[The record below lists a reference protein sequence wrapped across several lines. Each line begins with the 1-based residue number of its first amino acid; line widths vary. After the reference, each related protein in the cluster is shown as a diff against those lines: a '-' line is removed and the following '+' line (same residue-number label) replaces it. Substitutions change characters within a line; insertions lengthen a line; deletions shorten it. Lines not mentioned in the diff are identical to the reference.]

1 MPPPGLPNGSLT
13 PLPTTPFP
21 ESAQSS
27 IHNASSL
34 ASIQN
39 ILSNL
44 HTRDAAITTS
54 LQSLISSQASLS
66 RDLGRLDLLRA
77 HLGTNVINTRA
88 ISNGMLDN
96 AAGTAEK
103 LSSKV
108 KELDL
113 EKKRVEE
120 TLAVVEQV
128 AELKACVNGV
138 VGSMGAPQDWEAAA
152 GYIARA
158 SKIPAHIVEGNFAAR
173 TVPSVEVPDAPG
185 VTIEEA
191 KKSLCGLFLR
201 EFEKA
206 AEEGDGVRVTRFFK
220 LFPLIGREEVG
231 LDVYGKYVCQGV
243 AGTARKN
250 LKEGTKGE
258 RGKEGFFYAQALTRL
273 FEHIAQIVEGHGG
286 LVERHYGAG
295 KMVRVIERLQ
305 AEADVQGGI
314 VLDTWGDEKNVD
326 RRLTDVRSYPFS
338 FLVQSFLPNQRP
350 TGIPRTG
357 SPAVGAAANGR
368 ASEDEGVDMKEVDG
382 LLNEMAVMLG
392 RWSLYTRFLSGK
404 CRVSPTS
411 IPALLQAISNISQD
425 TEASSDDPLVM
436 PELIDKS
443 ALSRKISNRLKDPF
457 NVMTTFFFRRS
468 VEKAFQLDES
478 PAGLS
483 LNLSNSIDGT
493 APYIISA
500 VDDVMYIV
508 NAVLKRSIS
517 TSQRGVIESVIPSI
531 SRVLGTDFVG
541 MIQRKMRD
549 ESYPRPLVQG
559 GFPPEDRIIAFIV
572 LINSL
577 VVSNDYI
584 SRIVSSHLQSSETN
598 SAPQAK
604 GAPPAPALKDMFP
617 YGHDATFVS
626 NSLTSLNATFSSKT
640 NELISEGLQVMFN
653 NVIKPRLRPVLS
665 ETFRDVDY
673 SLTSEDLAEIARQND
688 TDDDPQEILQ
698 DMVSRRFEH
707 HWDALMKPIQ
717 RIMSTTPFNTLL
729 EQTAQYLARVLERRV
744 WNYSGKMNA
753 LGATRMERDYGGIVG
768 VIARG
773 GKYGLRDVFARVL
786 QVAMVVNMDEEE
798 WEAVNVEGDG
808 LGEEE
813 VEMVWVLTVDERTR
827 ARGMVRE

>member
-1 MPPPGLPNGSLT
+1 MPPPGLQNGSLT
-13 PLPTTPFP
+13 PLPTTPSP
-21 ESAQSS
+21 ESIQPS

-44 HTRDAAITTS
+44 HTRDAAITS
-54 LQSLISSQASLS
+54 RLQSLISSQASLS

-77 HLGTNVINTRA
+77 HLGTNVIHTRA

-96 AAGTAEK
+96 AASTAEK

-120 TLAVVEQV
+120 TLGVVEQV

-158 SKIPAHIVEGNFAAR
+158 SKIPVHIVEGNFAAR

-185 VTIEEA
+185 VTIEAA
-191 KKSLCGLFLR
+191 KESLCGLFLR

-206 AEEGDGVRVTRFFK
+206 AEEGDGVRITRFFK

-231 LDVYGKYVCQGV
+231 LDVYGRYVCQGV

-250 LKEGTKGE
+250 LKEGMKGE

-305 AEADVQGGI
+305 VEADVQGGI

-350 TGIPRTG
+350 TGITRTG
-357 SPAVGAAANGR
+357 SPAVGGAANGR

-411 IPALLQAISNISQD
+411 TPVLQQAISKLSQD
-425 TEASSDDPLVM
+425 SEAGQDEPLIM
-436 PELIDKS
+436 PDLLEKS

-478 PAGLS
+478 PTGLS
-483 LNLSNSIDGT
+483 LNLSKPIDGN

-508 NAVLKRSIS
+508 NTVLKRSIS
-517 TSQRGVIESVIPSI
+517 TSQRGVIESVIPAI

-541 MIQRKMRD
+541 MVQRKMRD
-549 ESYPRPLVQG
+549 ESYPKPLVQG
-559 GFPPEDRIIAFIV
+559 GFPPEDRIIAFTV

-577 VVSNDYI
+577 HVSNDYI
-584 SRIVSSHLQSSETN
+584 SRIVSSHLQSSDP
-598 SAPQAK
+598 S
-604 GAPPAPALKDMFP
+604 GAAHAIGTAPAPALRDLFP

-626 NSLTSLNATFSSKT
+626 NSLTSLNATFLSKT

-688 TDDDPQEILQ
+688 TDDDPQEVLQ

-717 RIMSTTPFNTLL
+717 RIMSTSPFNTLL

-773 GKYGLRDVFARVL
+773 GKYGLRDVFARVM
-786 QVAMVVNMDEEE
+786 QVAVVVNMDEEE
-798 WEAVNVEGDG
+798 WEAVNVEGGG

-813 VEMVWVLTVDERTR
+813 VEMVWVLTVEER
-827 ARGMVRE
+827 ARARAMIR

>member
-1 MPPPGLPNGSLT
+1 
-13 PLPTTPFP
+13 
-21 ESAQSS
+21 
-27 IHNASSL
+27 
-34 ASIQN
+34 
-39 ILSNL
+39 
-44 HTRDAAITTS
+44 
-54 LQSLISSQASLS
+54 
-66 RDLGRLDLLRA
+66 
-77 HLGTNVINTRA
+77 
-88 ISNGMLDN
+88 MLDN
-96 AAGTAEK
+96 AASTAEK

-120 TLAVVEQV
+120 TLGVVEQV

-158 SKIPAHIVEGNFAAR
+158 SKIPIHIVEGNFAAR

-206 AEEGDGVRVTRFFK
+206 AEEGDGVKITRFFK

-286 LVERHYGAG
+286 LVERHYGTG

-305 AEADVQGGI
+305 SEADVQGGI

-350 TGIPRTG
+350 TGITRTG
-357 SPAVGAAANGR
+357 SPAVGGAANGR

-404 CRVSPTS
+404 CRVSPTP
-411 IPALLQAISNISQD
+411 IPILQQAISKLSQD
-425 TEASSDDPLVM
+425 PEASPDDPLIM
-436 PELIDKS
+436 PDLLDKS

-478 PAGLS
+478 PTGLS
-483 LNLSNSIDGT
+483 LNLSRPIDGN

-517 TSQRGVIESVIPSI
+517 TSQRGVIESVIPAI

-541 MIQRKMRD
+541 MVQRKMRD

-559 GFPPEDRIIAFIV
+559 GFPPEDRIVAFIV

-577 VVSNDYI
+577 DVSNDYI
-584 SRIVSSHLQSSETN
+584 FRIVSSHLQSSEPS
-598 SAPQAK
+598 SAHAK
-604 GAPPAPALKDMFP
+604 GAAPPPALKDLFP
-617 YGHDATFVS
+617 YDHDATFVS
-626 NSLTSLNATFSSKT
+626 NSLTNLNATFSSKT

-707 HWDALMKPIQ
+707 HWEALMKPIQ
-717 RIMSTTPFNTLL
+717 RIMSTSPFNTIL
-729 EQTAQYLARVLERRV
+729 EQTAQYLAKVLERRV

-798 WEAVNVEGDG
+798 WEAVNVEDGG

-813 VEMVWVLTVDERTR
+813 VEMVWVLNVEERTR
-827 ARGMVRE
+827 ARNMVRE

>member
-1 MPPPGLPNGSLT
+1 
-13 PLPTTPFP
+13 
-21 ESAQSS
+21 
-27 IHNASSL
+27 
-34 ASIQN
+34 
-39 ILSNL
+39 
-44 HTRDAAITTS
+44 
-54 LQSLISSQASLS
+54 
-66 RDLGRLDLLRA
+66 
-77 HLGTNVINTRA
+77 
-88 ISNGMLDN
+88 MLDN
-96 AAGTAEK
+96 AASTAEK

-120 TLAVVEQV
+120 TLGVVEQV

-158 SKIPAHIVEGNFAAR
+158 SKIPEHIVEGNFAAR

-185 VTIEEA
+185 VTIEAA
-191 KKSLCGLFLR
+191 KESLCGLFLR

-231 LDVYGKYVCQGV
+231 LDVYGRYVCQGV

-258 RGKEGFFYAQALTRL
+258 RGRDGFFYAQALTRL

-305 AEADVQGGI
+305 VEADVQGGI

-350 TGIPRTG
+350 TGISRTG
-357 SPAVGAAANGR
+357 SPAVGGAANGR

-404 CRVSPTS
+404 CRVSPTP
-411 IPALLQAISNISQD
+411 IPILQRAISKLSQD
-425 TEASSDDPLVM
+425 PEASADEPLIM
-436 PELIDKS
+436 PDLLEKS

-468 VEKAFQLDES
+468 VEKAFQLDEF
-478 PAGLS
+478 PTGLS
-483 LNLSNSIDGT
+483 LNPSKPIDGN

-517 TSQRGVIESVIPSI
+517 TSQRGVIESVIPAI

-541 MIQRKMRD
+541 MVQRKMRD
-549 ESYPRPLVQG
+549 ESYPKPLLQG
-559 GFPPEDRIIAFIV
+559 GFPPEDKIIAFIV
-572 LINSL
+572 LINTL
-577 VVSNDYI
+577 DVSNDYI
-584 SRIVSSHLQSSETN
+584 SRIMSSHLQPSEPN
-598 SAPQAK
+598 SASHAK
-604 GAPPAPALKDMFP
+604 GAAPAPALKDLFP

-673 SLTSEDLAEIARQND
+673 SLTTEDLAEIALQND
-688 TDDDPQEILQ
+688 TDDDPQELFQ

-744 WNYSGKMNA
+744 WNYSGRMNA

-798 WEAVNVEGDG
+798 WEAVNVEGEG

-813 VEMVWVLTVDERTR
+813 VEMVWVLNVEERNR
-827 ARGMVRE
+827 ARGMIRD